1 MNSAKQPELDGTS
14 VLHELVF
21 NKEERTG
28 MSLLIVVASMF
39 EFPPW
44 SRMLITIHISF
55 SSER

>member
-1 MNSAKQPELDGTS
+1 MNSAKQLEHDGAG

-28 MSLLIVVASMF
+28 KCFLIVVAMF

-44 SRMLITIHISF
+44 SSMLIIIHISF
-55 SSER
+55 SSEC